1 MMTKENIT
9 ALTAATSGYKFQIAL
24 ETALNKKQLDALDY
38 EPLLVEMATNN
49 TIEGQAINLP
59 LFEIASM
66 VNMHFGN
73 LCYRAY
79 YKEEGITKTNIEYA
93 VLWGELVTKL
103 AERAETATDYCV
115 LGSCVQ
121 MQFAPFEDRVEC
133 EQFAN
138 ENYYYAIEAMDSVYK
153 LVNLVGGH
161 LTEEYYEN
169 EELVTKAGEKALAIA
184 TTFEDYTTICYD
196 ENWNAPF
203 FDTPIYKTAAAKAIA
218 LKDQA
223 SEDEISNFKSCLQEW
238 DDQETLNAL

>member
-1 MMTKENIT
+1 MTKENIT
-9 ALTAATSGYKFQIAL
+9 ALTEATSIYKFQIAL
-24 ETALNKKQLDALDY
+24 ETALNKEQLDALDY

-133 EQFAN
+133 EQFAS
-138 ENYYYAIEAMDSVYK
+138 ENYY
-153 LVNLVGGH
+153 
-161 LTEEYYEN
+161 
-169 EELVTKAGEKALAIA
+169 
-184 TTFEDYTTICYD
+184 
-196 ENWNAPF
+196 
-203 FDTPIYKTAAAKAIA
+203 
-218 LKDQA
+218 
-223 SEDEISNFKSCLQEW
+223 
-238 DDQETLNAL
+238 

>member
-1 MMTKENIT
+1 MTQENIT
-9 ALTAATSGYKFQIAL
+9 VLTALTNGYEFQLAL
-24 ETALNKKQLDALDY
+24 EKALNKEQLDALDY

-49 TIEGQAINLP
+49 TIEGQEINLP
-59 LFEIASM
+59 LYEIASM
-66 VNMHFGN
+66 VNMHLGN

-79 YKEEGITKTNIEYA
+79 YKEEGISKTNIEYA
-93 VLWGELVTKL
+93 ILWSELVTKL
-103 AERAETATDYCV
+103 AQRAETATDYCV

-121 MQFAPFEDRVEC
+121 MQFAAFEDRVEC

-169 EELVTKAGEKALAIA
+169 QELVTKAGEKALTIA
-184 TTFEDYTTICYD
+184 TTFDDYTTICYD
-196 ENWNAPF
+196 ENWNSPF

-223 SEDEISNFKSCLQEW
+223 SEDEMNSFKSCLQEW

>member
-1 MMTKENIT
+1 MTKENIT
-9 ALTAATSGYKFQIAL
+9 ALTAVTDGYEFQLAL
-24 ETALNKKQLDALDY
+24 EKALNKEQLDALDY

-49 TIEGQAINLP
+49 TIEGQVINLP
-59 LFEIASM
+59 LYEIASL
-66 VNMHFGN
+66 VNMHLGN

-79 YKEEGITKTNIEYA
+79 YKEEGISKTNIEYA
-93 VLWGELVTKL
+93 ILWSELVTKL
-103 AERAETATDYCV
+103 AERAETATDYCI
-115 LGSCVQ
+115 LGSCIQ

-138 ENYYYAIEAMDSVYK
+138 ENYYKAIEAMDRVYE

-169 EELVTKAGEKALAIA
+169 QELLSKAGEKALEIA

-196 ENWNAPF
+196 ENWNSQF

-223 SEDEISNFKSCLQEW
+223 SEDEMNNFKSCLQEQ